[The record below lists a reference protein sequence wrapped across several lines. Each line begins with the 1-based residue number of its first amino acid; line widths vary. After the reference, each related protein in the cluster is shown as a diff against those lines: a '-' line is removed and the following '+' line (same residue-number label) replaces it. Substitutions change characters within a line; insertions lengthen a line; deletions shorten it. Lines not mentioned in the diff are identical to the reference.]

1 MNEDTEETRDI
12 VEPIAYL
19 SRSENRLEILEALTE
34 TIPKP
39 GLDPPGYEPRELR
52 TLTGASEATV
62 SRVLTEF
69 QERGWAERNPRGEY
83 TATPLGQSMA
93 IEFTPLLGSMAAI
106 QNLGDA
112 VGLLPLNELSVRL
125 QHFEDATVV
134 RPEGPSTLE
143 TSRYLLEHTD
153 ESSTMYSLG
162 YIAVTQDA
170 MDLTTEQTVSGEL
183 DPVYVQARSV
193 REYRQTSPDQSEYR
207 KQVRSQMEAGAEL
220 YTYDG
225 HVPCNLWVFD
235 ETVVIENSQVD
246 GIQNGIMIESRNET
260 VRGWALQ
267 MFDRYREA
275 SVENVIEDFAE

>member
-1 MNEDTEETRDI
+1 MTDDTEETRNS

-39 GLDPPGYEPRELR
+39 GLDPPGYKPRELR
-52 TLTGASEATV
+52 TMTGASEATV

-69 QERGWAERNPRGEY
+69 QERGWAERNAQGEY

-93 IEFTPLLGSMAAI
+93 IEFTPLLDSMAAI

-112 VGLLPLNELSVRL
+112 VALLPLDQLSIRL
-125 QHFEDATVV
+125 QHFGDATVV

-143 TSRYLLEHTD
+143 MSRYLLELTD

-207 KQVRSQMEAGAEL
+207 EQVRSQMEAGAEL

-225 HVPCNLWVFD
+225 HVPCNLWIFD
-235 ETVVIENSQVD
+235 ETVVIENSQVE
-246 GIQNGIMIESRNET
+246 GIQNGTMIESQNDT
-260 VRGWALQ
+260 VREWALE
-267 MFDRYREA
+267 MFGRYREA
-275 SVENVIEDFAE
+275 SVENTIEDFDE

>member
-1 MNEDTEETRDI
+1 MTDDTEETRKI

-39 GLDPPGYEPRELR
+39 GLDPPGYNPRELR

-69 QERGWAERNPRGEY
+69 QERGWAERNAQGEY

-93 IEFTPLLGSMAAI
+93 IEFTPLLDSMAAI

-112 VGLLPLNELSVRL
+112 VALLPLNELSIRMH
-125 QHFEDATVV
+125 HFRDATVV

-143 TSRYLLEHTD
+143 MSRYLLELTD

-207 KQVRSQMEAGAEL
+207 EQIRSQMEAGAEL

-235 ETVVIENSQVD
+235 ETVVIENSQVE
-246 GIQNGIMIESRNET
+246 GSQNGTMIESQNET
-260 VRGWALQ
+260 VREWALE
-267 MFDRYREA
+267 MFGRYREA
-275 SVENVIEDFAE
+275 SVENTIEDFAE